1 MFGLLLVYG
10 YKVLREDIP
19 CKFRAQI
26 VNTLGRKIP
35 LVCVLRVGDN
45 MHVRMVSFVMK
56 GGTIGSEIKVWRD
69 LVSDISEEALDRDAS
84 GSVAFVRH
92 VFGI

>member
-1 MFGLLLVYG
+1 MLGLLLVYG

-26 VNTLGRKIP
+26 VYTLGCKIP
-35 LVCVLRVGDN
+35 LVCVLRVSDN

-56 GGTIGSEIKVWRD
+56 GGIPFE
-69 LVSDISEEALDRDAS
+69 
-84 GSVAFVRH
+84 
-92 VFGI
+92 VFHRYF